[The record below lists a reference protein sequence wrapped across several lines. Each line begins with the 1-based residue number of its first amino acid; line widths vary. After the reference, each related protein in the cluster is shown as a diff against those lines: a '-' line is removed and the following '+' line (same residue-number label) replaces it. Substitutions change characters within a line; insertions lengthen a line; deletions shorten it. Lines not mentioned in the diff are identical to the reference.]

1 MYYCHTCNFANGEG
15 VCVNC
20 VKNCHSKHV
29 IKYAGFVNGFCDC
42 GAKVNGSCRVL
53 ISGEKSQKMQSIS
66 RKNVQVIK
74 LCKTFTIGTQTQE
87 YKASTYLLFM
97 KNILFFCIYF
107 FL

>member
-20 VKNCHSKHV
+20 V
-29 IKYAGFVNGFCDC
+29 
-42 GAKVNGSCRVL
+42 L
-53 ISGEKSQKMQSIS
+53 ISGEKNQKIS

-87 YKASTYLLFM
+87 YKAST
-97 KNILFFCIYF
+97 
-107 FL
+107 